1 MQKTGY
7 LLAVIAAVSWAT
19 LGTLCKFLYHYG
31 ANPLT
36 AVTIRAVIAFATLA
50 IILATMNRRLLRIGW
65 QDIPFFALYGLVG
78 ITINYASYFYALHW
92 TTVTTAVILLYTYP
106 AMVTLLAVLFLG
118 ERLDRIKGV
127 ALGLTFIGC
136 CLVVQGYDLAA
147 LRLNVYGIL
156 FGLVAGVTAA
166 VYSLLGKRALQR
178 YDSWTVVCYA
188 LGFGALFLVI
198 WCSPRAIL
206 TVNYSWQAWAA
217 MLAVAW
223 IPTLLAYALFT
234 TSMKYLEASRASIT
248 ATLEPVIASLLA
260 YLFLGEVMEWPQL
273 IGAALVVGG
282 IIGLQFSRQTT
293 LKGGERASS
302 KIESIA

>member
-19 LGTLCKFLYHYG
+19 LGTLCKFLYRHG
-31 ANPLT
+31 ADPLT
-36 AVTIRAVIAFATLA
+36 AVTIRAVIAFVTLA
-50 IILATMNRRLLRIGW
+50 IVLAAVNRRLLRISW
-65 QDIPFFALYGLVG
+65 RDIPFFALYGLVG
-78 ITINYASYFYALHW
+78 ITINYASYFYALRW
-92 TTVTTAVILLYTYP
+92 TTVATAVILLYTYP

-118 ERLDRIKGV
+118 ERLDRVKGI

-136 CLVVQGYDLAA
+136 CLVVQGYDLDA

-156 FGLVAGVTAA
+156 FGLGAGVTAA
-166 VYSLLGKRALQR
+166 VYSLLGKKALQR

-188 LGFGALFLVI
+188 LGFGSLFLVI
-198 WCSPRAIL
+198 WSSPRAL
-206 TVNYSWQAWAA
+206 LSVNYSGQAWVI
-217 MLAVAW
+217 MLAMAW
-223 IPTLLAYALFT
+223 IPTLLAYSLFT
-234 TSMKYLEASRASIT
+234 ASMKYLEASRASIT

-260 YLFLGEVMEWPQL
+260 YLFLREVMEWPQL

-293 LKGGERASS
+293 LEGGEHKPS